1 MAHSLSA
8 KKRMRQ
14 NLKRRAI
21 NRAGRSSEK
30 TAIRGARTALS
41 GSDAGAA
48 ANVVKE
54 TNRVLDRDA
63 AKGLIHKNT
72 AARRKSRLA
81 RKLNALKAKG

>member
-21 NRAGRSSEK
+21 NRAGRSTLK
-30 TAIRGARTALS
+30 TAIRGTLDAVG
-41 GSDAGAA
+41 GSDGAA
-48 ANVVKE
+48 AAKVVRE
-54 TNRVLDRDA
+54 TTQLIDREA
-63 AKGLIHKNT
+63 SKGLIHKST

-81 RKLNALKAKG
+81 RKLNAMKSKG

>member
-21 NRAGRSSEK
+21 NRAGRSTEK
-30 TAIRGARTALS
+30 TAIRGALAALG
-41 GSDAGAA
+41 GSDAAAA
-48 ANVVKE
+48 ANAVKE
-54 TNRVLDRDA
+54 TTRVLDRDA

-81 RKLNALKAKG
+81 RKLNALKKKG